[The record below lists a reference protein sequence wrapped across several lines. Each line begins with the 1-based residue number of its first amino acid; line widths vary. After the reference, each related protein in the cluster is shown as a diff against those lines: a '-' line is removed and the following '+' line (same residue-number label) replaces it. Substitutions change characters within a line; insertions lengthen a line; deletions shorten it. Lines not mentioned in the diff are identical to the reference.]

1 MPCPTKRKGS
11 ANWYFRRTIP
21 ADVQRILAKLPR
33 GKRPP
38 NWYKTHVSISL
49 KTADRSLAKSRCP
62 EISARVEQQMQALRE
77 GPKPLSP
84 RQLSALS
91 GVLYRWFAQGL
102 EDDPIFT
109 AGDWRNVA
117 RLNQQA
123 LDGNYGFSDL
133 MIGNDEEKRRYAL
146 QERFGAMTDYLLTRK
161 GVVTDDL
168 SRYRLMEMLAR
179 DLSKAAQK
187 LAGNAEGDYSPDTYV
202 QRFPDWNALQPKA
215 GLSKTIT
222 DLANAWHEAALARG
236 VRSRDAKRTRA
247 KLLAFVQ
254 WLGHDDLQRVT
265 RADALRWADAR
276 MKAGIKAS
284 TINKGDL
291 AAIKAIFKWGA
302 GRDWLPNNPMG
313 GELRIE
319 GRKKRKLRDPFYTN
333 EEAAALLSASR
344 EVKPSQRENQKTA
357 AAKRW
362 VPWLC
367 AYSGSRVTEMIQ
379 IRKQDLRKEQ
389 GTWII
394 RLTPEAGGIKTN
406 EFRDVPVHQ
415 HLIDTGFVDFVH
427 KSENGALFCE
437 VGPDGTTRGSAEGVY
452 RRLRTF
458 VRTVITDRNVQPTH
472 AWRYTFKTRGFEAGI
487 AERTLDAIC
496 GHAPRAKG
504 AEYTNVT
511 LATRIEAMKKFPH
524 YEVEQ
529 GATFRQLKDR
539 DRTANAI

>member
-1 MPCPTKRKGS
+1 
-11 ANWYFRRTIP
+11 
-21 ADVQRILAKLPR
+21 V
-33 GKRPP
+33 
-38 NWYKTHVSISL
+38 
-49 KTADRSLAKSRCP
+49 
-62 EISARVEQQMQALRE
+62 
-77 GPKPLSP
+77 
-84 RQLSALS
+84 
-91 GVLYRWFAQGL
+91 
-102 EDDPIFT
+102 
-109 AGDWRNVA
+109 
-117 RLNQQA
+117 
-123 LDGNYGFSDL
+123 
-133 MIGNDEEKRRYAL
+133 
-146 QERFGAMTDYLLTRK
+146 
-161 GVVTDDL
+161 
-168 SRYRLMEMLAR
+168 
-179 DLSKAAQK
+179 
-187 LAGNAEGDYSPDTYV
+187 
-202 QRFPDWNALQPKA
+202 
-215 GLSKTIT
+215 
-222 DLANAWHEAALARG
+222 
-236 VRSRDAKRTRA
+236 
-247 KLLAFVQ
+247 
-254 WLGHDDLQRVT
+254 
-265 RADALRWADAR
+265 
-276 MKAGIKAS
+276 KAGIKAS

-452 RRLRTF
+452 SRLRTF
-458 VRTVITDRNVQPTH
+458 IRTVITDRNVQPTH

-487 AERTLDAIC
+487 SGVARPGVALPW
-496 GHAPRAKG
+496 GRP
-504 AEYTNVT
+504 
-511 LATRIEAMKKFPH
+511 
-524 YEVEQ
+524 
-529 GATFRQLKDR
+529 
-539 DRTANAI
+539 